1 MISQVAGAA
10 VRALVVVVVIA
21 TPSLLIPGTHP
32 ETTQIV
38 TLIALFAAG
47 LIYSEYA
54 GTYPGLI
61 EFRDAPPFNRVRI
74 ISVFVTLFLLSVV
87 VSGGAT
93 SSTLTLVV
101 NAAGFVVGK
110 ALEFP
115 YSPVTLVLDNLG
127 DDATMAIRVR
137 VQIMAGIAALVGLV
151 TLSIFAILIR
161 MNHWPSRDQAFNVW
175 INLPTFDPTTGGD
188 VVARLTRDSRI
199 NIALGFA
206 LPFLLP
212 MVFWV
217 GTRHLGVSILH
228 HPQSLVW
235 TVMIWFFLPTSL
247 FMRGMAMARIADMI
261 EARRRR
267 LTAGLTPEDGYQPV

>member
-10 VRALVVVVVIA
+10 VRALVVIVVIA
-21 TPSLLIPGTHP
+21 TPSLLIPGTHA

-38 TLIALFAAG
+38 TLIALFTGA

-74 ISVFVTLFLLSVV
+74 VSIFVTLFLLSQVV
-87 VSGGAT
+87 GAG
-93 SSTLTLVV
+93 SSNSTLTLVV
-101 NAAGFVVGK
+101 NATGFVVGK

-115 YSPVTLVLDNLG
+115 FSPLTLVLDNMSDNVQDVARL
-127 DDATMAIRVR
+127 R
-137 VQIMAGIAALVGLV
+137 VQIMAGLAALVGLV
-151 TLSIFAILIR
+151 TLSVFAILIR
-161 MNHWPSRDQAFNVW
+161 MNHWPGRDQAFNVW

-199 NIALGFA
+199 NIALGFVM
-206 LPFLLP
+206 PFLLP
-212 MVFWV
+212 VVF
-217 GTRHLGVSILH
+217 GFTSKQLGISVLH

-235 TVMIWFFLPTSL
+235 AVMLWFFLPTSL
-247 FMRGMAMARIADMI
+247 FMRGMAMSRIADMI

-267 LTAGLTPEDGYQPV
+267 LTASLQPEDGFRTA

>member
-10 VRALVVVVVIA
+10 VRAVVVMVVIA
-21 TPSLLIPGTHP
+21 TPSLLIPGTHA

-38 TLIALFAAG
+38 TLIAIFGAL
-47 LIYSEYA
+47 LVYSEYA

-74 ISVFVTLFLLSVV
+74 ISIFVTLFLLSLV
-87 VSGGAT
+87 VSGGPT
-93 SSTLTLVV
+93 SSTLSLVV

-115 YSPVTLVLDNLG
+115 YSPLTMVLDNLG
-127 DDATMAIRVR
+127 EDATQALRVR
-137 VQIMAGIAALVGLV
+137 VQIMAGIAALVALL
-151 TLSIFAILIR
+151 TLAIFAILIR

-188 VVARLTRDSRI
+188 VVARLTRDSRL
-199 NIALGFA
+199 NIVFGFVM
-206 LPFLLP
+206 PFLLP
-212 MVFWV
+212 VVFWL
-217 GTRHLGVSILH
+217 GTSHLGVSLLT

-235 TVMIWFFLPTSL
+235 AVMLWMFLPVSL

-267 LTAGLTPEDGYQPV
+267 LTAGLSPEDGFQPV